1 MRKIKLNYEQA
12 MEVLAM
18 HLESLGAI
26 RSDEHIDILP
36 IQVLKGC
43 ITIYVNG
50 KRPEV

>member
-26 RSDEHIDILP
+26 RNDEKVEITPVKITNGM
-36 IQVLKGC
+36 ITVYVTKG
-43 ITIYVNG
+43 T
-50 KRPEV
+50 